1 MRNADPRRIP
11 NGSPGID
18 ADEAVVEAT
27 GTTVRGGSVFS
38 YTGFGPITGRPCPC
52 PGYGGRGGHAVIASL
67 LDIAG
72 AVSGSYGNSNE
83 IVSVT
88 VNLNINF
95 MSPHQGSTVT
105 VEGELIRETRT
116 LFFSQS
122 RLFDPDN
129 NRLCAMATGT
139 FKRQERSS
147 AVPVG

>member
-1 MRNADPRRIP
+1 MN
-11 NGSPGID
+11 
-18 ADEAVVEAT
+18 DEAPKSFLDNPTLYE
-27 GTTVRGGSVFS
+27 GTYLEFLGFSLTAWKHGFARLEMPVRSNQRNTVGYLHGG
-38 YTGFGPITGRPCPC
+38 
-52 PGYGGRGGHAVIASL
+52 VISSL

-129 NRLCAMATGT
+129 NRLCAIATGT